1 MPTVTP
7 ACSRPLRRPS
17 CLLIRSALGLF
28 LGLLL
33 SACGEAEPP
42 AAVRR
47 DAAPLDAARQSPADP
62 ALAQVY
68 ASSCQLCH
76 ANPASGA
83 PLAGD
88 AKAWAPRLAQGAE
101 TLLDHSINGYQ
112 GMPPMGLCMQCS
124 EAQFLALISFMSGH
138 SFQ

>member
-1 MPTVTP
+1 M
-7 ACSRPLRRPS
+7 RRPS
-17 CLLIRSALGLF
+17 CLLIRSALGLV

-42 AAVRR
+42 AAVRLDAAPL
-47 DAAPLDAARQSPADP
+47 DAAPLDAARLSPADP

-88 AKAWAPRLAQGAE
+88 TKAWAPRLAQGAD

>member
-1 MPTVTP
+1 MPTVPP
-7 ACSRPLRRPS
+7 ACSRPLRRHSWLP
-17 CLLIRSALGLF
+17 IRSALGLA

-42 AAVRR
+42 AAVR
-47 DAAPLDAARQSPADP
+47 LDAARQSPADP

-88 AKAWAPRLAQGAE
+88 AKAWAPRLAQGAD
-101 TLLDHSINGYQ
+101 TLLDHSINGYK
-112 GMPPMGLCMQCS
+112 GMPPMGQCMQCS
-124 EAQFLALISFMSGH
+124 EEQFLALISFMSGH

>member
-1 MPTVTP
+1 MI
-7 ACSRPLRRPS
+7 RR
-17 CLLIRSALGLF
+17 ALGLF

-42 AAVRR
+42 AAVR
-47 DAAPLDAARQSPADP
+47 LDAARQGPADP

-88 AKAWAPRLAQGAE
+88 AKAWAPRLAQGAD

>member
-17 CLLIRSALGLF
+17 CLLIRRALGLF

-42 AAVRR
+42 AAVRL